1 MAVENKEVGFFEN
14 PFKWA
19 FAKGRAKWTV
29 IILGGLA
36 LVLAAS

>member
-1 MAVENKEVGFFEN
+1 MASEQKEVGFFEN

-19 FAKGRAKWTV
+19 FSKGRARWTV
-29 IILGGLA
+29 IILGSLA